1 MTYLLPCSASAL
13 SSGFPLGQWQNSR
26 EEVLAR
32 FAPMSCDREPPLV
45 LVVEDDRSTRT
56 LLRELMEQEG
66 YRVVEAENGETGLEA
81 YIRLS
86 PNIVLLD
93 AVMPVMDGFACCSQ
107 LQKLPGSGQTPVLM
121 ITALED
127 EESVDRA
134 FDVGA
139 TDYVTKP
146 IHWPVLRQRVKRLIQ
161 QSQLSEKLDAAIK
174 ELQSLA
180 NLDGLTQLA
189 NRRLFDETLDREW
202 WRMMCQSAPLS
213 LIMCDVDFFKL
224 YNDTFGH
231 QAGDS
236 CLQQVARAIKSVLKR
251 GGDFVARYGGE
262 EFAVILPN
270 TDAAGAV
277 RIAYQIRLRVRDL
290 QIPHPKSKASKFVT
304 LSLGAASIV
313 PSPDTGPEKLIAG
326 ADTAL
331 YWAKQQGRNLC
342 CTRTL

>member
-13 SSGFPLGQWQNSR
+13 SSGIPLNNWQSSR

-32 FAPMSCDREPPLV
+32 FAAISSDKEPPLV
-45 LVVEDDRSTRT
+45 LLVEDDRSTRT

-66 YRVVEAENGETGLEA
+66 YRVAEAEDGEAGIEA
-81 YIRLS
+81 YVRLS

-93 AVMPVMDGFACCSQ
+93 AIMPIMDGFACCSQ
-107 LQKLPGSGQTPVLM
+107 LQKLPGSAQTPVLM

-127 EESVDRA
+127 AESVDRA

-161 QSQLSEKLDAAIK
+161 QSQLCEKLEAAIQ

-180 NLDGLTQLA
+180 CRDGLTQLA
-189 NRRLFDETLDREW
+189 NRRLFDETLECEW

-213 LIMCDVDFFKL
+213 MIMCDVDFFKL

-236 CLQQVARAIKSVLKR
+236 CLKRVAMALKSALKR
-251 GGDFVARYGGE
+251 SGDFVARYGGE

-270 TDAAGAV
+270 TDAACAV
-277 RIAYQIRLRVRDL
+277 RIAYQIRLRIRDL
-290 QIPHPKSKASKFVT
+290 QIPHPKSKVSQYVT
-304 LSLGAASIV
+304 LSLGAATIV
-313 PSPDTGPEKLIAG
+313 PSPETAPENLIAG

-331 YWAKQQGRNLC
+331 YWAKHQGRNLC
-342 CTRTL
+342 CTQTL